1 MKKKLY
7 LLLTLTNLFCCS
19 LISPVYSAVSDRG
32 NEAIATDNA
41 VRRRA
46 FGAPSHAGKDA
57 KYLAQYLTR
66 PFKSDYDKLKVIA
79 YWIASHLAYDHYK
92 FDNDQANMKEMKY
105 KYDVLKAKMGIC
117 SDFAKLFT
125 EMAQEAGVSAEVETV
140 GGYVITPQRMKR
152 HYNKREITPAA
163 HAWNE
168 ITLQGR
174 KFFVDT
180 TFMCPNHI
188 GHDTRKRKSSLK
200 HRNEV
205 RARNRERSEANV
217 NIDTFYFDSPSSEEF
232 KAKKEI
238 HLLYKYVR

>member
-7 LLLTLTNLFCCS
+7 LLLILTTLFYCGLTPS
-19 LISPVYSAVSDRG
+19 AYSAVSARG
-32 NEAIATDNA
+32 NEAVATDNA
-41 VRRRA
+41 VRRHA
-46 FGAPSHAGKDA
+46 FGAPNHVSKDA

-66 PFKSDYDKLKVIA
+66 PFKSDYDKLKAIA

-92 FDNDQANMKEMKY
+92 FDNDRANMKEMKY

-117 SDFAKLFT
+117 SDFAKLFA
-125 EMAQEAGVSAEVETV
+125 EMAKEAGISAEVETV
-140 GGYVITPQRMKR
+140 GGYVITPQRLKR

-188 GHDTRKRKSSLK
+188 GHDNRKRKSSLK

-205 RARNRERSEANV
+205 RARNRSRTEANTEI
-217 NIDTFYFDSPSSEEF
+217 NDFYFDFTPSEEF
-232 KAKKEI
+232 KAKKEV
-238 HLLYKYVR
+238 HLLYKYVD